1 MIGGRVP
8 NLNPA
13 LAALVGADATAA
25 TATAAIEVAERLV
38 GAPSCFVTG

>member
-13 LAALVGADATAA
+13 LAAFVGADSTAS
-25 TATAAIEVAERLV
+25 TATAAITVAERLV
-38 GAPSCFVTG
+38 LVPSCLAAG